1 MQGTGRAFSLLAAFL
16 ATSVVAGV
24 LGAGLLM
31 PAAGVT
37 GTLAR
42 NGVDFFDSLPEE
54 LTVQPMSQ
62 QSRILYADGTPMAT
76 FFYENR
82 IAVPLSSVAPVMRQA
97 VIAIEDSRF
106 YEHGGA
112 DTKGII
118 RAIVNNA
125 SGGDTQGASTLTQ
138 QWVKN
143 VLLEQAIQDGDK
155 QMQAALQNPNKGR
168 KLREIKLAI
177 SAEKR
182 LTKDEIL
189 QNYLN
194 IALFG
199 NGQYG
204 VETASRY
211 FFSKKSADLSLQD
224 AALLAGMLQSPSR
237 YDPVQNPQAALDRRN
252 TVLSRMQQLGMIT
265 QEQHDAAAA
274 VPLEEQLKV
283 QKAQNGCEQAGIAG
297 FFCDYVTKIVLNN
310 DAFGKDVNARKRL
323 LYRGGLTITTTLD
336 RNMQKQAYET
346 INARVP
352 AKDSSGV
359 GGSIVSVQPGTGQ
372 ILAMAQNR
380 VYNPRSEA
388 GVDATSINYN
398 TTYEYGGSRGFQPGS
413 TFKPFVL
420 ATWLK
425 SGRSLN
431 DTVNARQK
439 TFPNSVWKMPC
450 LGRYTSKPWSPKNAG
465 DGLGSGSMRVLEAT
479 YNSVNTAYAQMESE
493 LNLCDIQKT
502 ASSLGVVNAYN
513 GKPVRVTPAMVL
525 GVEEVAPLS
534 MAGAFAAFGAQGAYC
549 KPTAILKVT
558 DADDKELPIPPRDC
572 AAALTPDVANG
583 VTSALENTLI
593 RGTARGLGIERPAA
607 GKTGTTNENV
617 ATWFVGYTPQIATA
631 VWLGQPGS
639 SKTLNGVTI
648 DGQRYRKM
656 YGATLSAPIWQEY
669 MLKTHKGLPVKN
681 FAKPSSKVQYGERV
695 SVPSVVGMG
704 VDAAVKAIEDAG
716 LTATV
721 SGSTS
726 SDVPKG
732 RVAATQPGSGSRV
745 TVGSSVTVITSDGP
759 APQSTQPSPGT
770 TTPAPAPPPSTAP
783 TTGDGGNQGNEPPK
797 APKPPK
803 PPKQGD

>member
-54 LTVQPMSQ
+54 LSVQPMSQ

-82 IAVPLSSVAPVMRQA
+82 IAVPLSSVAPTMRQA

-112 DTKGII
+112 DAKGIM
-118 RAIVNNA
+118 RAMLNNA

-155 QMQAALQNPNKGR
+155 EMQAALQNPNKGR

-199 NGQYG
+199 DGQYG
-204 VETASRY
+204 VETAARHY
-211 FFSKKSADLSLQD
+211 FSKKSSDLALQD
-224 AALLAGMLQSPSR
+224 AALLAGMLQGPSR
-237 YDPVQNPQAALDRRN
+237 YDPVAHPEAALQRRN
-252 TVLSRMQQLGMIT
+252 TVLARMLQLGMIS

-283 QKAQNGCEQAGIAG
+283 QKTQNGCEQAGIAG
-297 FFCDYVTKIVLNN
+297 FFCDYVTKVVLNN
-310 DAFGKDVNARKRL
+310 EAFGKDVNDRKRL

-336 RNMQKQAYET
+336 RNMQKQAYDT
-346 INARVP
+346 INAKVP

-359 GGSIVSVQPGTGQ
+359 GGSIVSVQPGTGH

-398 TTYEYGGSRGFQPGS
+398 TSFQYGGSRGFQPGS
-413 TFKPFVL
+413 TFKPLVL

-431 DTVNARQK
+431 DTVDARKK

-450 LGRYTSKPWSPKNAG
+450 FGRYTSPPWGPQNAG
-465 DGLGSGSMRVLEAT
+465 DGMGSGHMRVLEAT
-479 YNSVNTAYAQMESE
+479 YNSVNTAYAEMESK

-502 ASSLGVVNAYN
+502 ASSLGVFNAYS
-513 GKPVRVTPAMVL
+513 GKPVAVRPSMVL
-525 GVEEVAPLS
+525 GVEEVAPVS
-534 MAGAFAAFGAQGAYC
+534 MAGAFAAFGAQGTFC

-558 DADDKELPIPPRDC
+558 DANDKELPIPPSDC
-572 AAALTPDVANG
+572 AAALTPDIANG

-593 RGTARGLGIERPAA
+593 KGTARGLGIGRPAA
-607 GKTGTTNENV
+607 GKTGTTNDNV
-617 ATWFVGYTPQIATA
+617 ATWFVGYTPQVATA
-631 VWLGQPGS
+631 VWLGHPGS
-639 SKTLNGVTI
+639 SKTLNGSTI
-648 DGQRYRKM
+648 DGKRYRKM
-656 YGATLSAPIWQEY
+656 YGATLSAPIWHDY
-669 MLKTHKGLPVKN
+669 MAAVHKGLPVKD
-681 FAKPSSKVQYGERV
+681 FPKPSSKIQYGEKV
-695 SVPSVVGMG
+695 SVPNVVGKS
-704 VDAAVKAIEDAG
+704 VDSAVKAIQDVG

-721 SGSTS
+721 SGSMN

-732 RVAATQPGSGSRV
+732 RVAGTQPGSGSSIQ
-745 TVGSSVTVITSDGP
+745 VGSSVTVVVSDGP
-759 APQSTQPSPGT
+759 APQPTQ
-770 TTPAPAPPPSTAP
+770 TTPPPDQAQPPSTAP
-783 TTGDGGNQGNEPPK
+783 NPGDGGKKGK
-797 APKPPK
+797 KPPK
-803 PPKQGD
+803 PPKQDN

>member
-82 IAVPLSSVAPVMRQA
+82 IAVPLSSVAPEMRQA

-106 YEHGGA
+106 YDHGGA
-112 DTKGII
+112 DAKGIV
-118 RAIVNNA
+118 RAMLNNA

-155 QMQAALQNPNKGR
+155 EMQAALQNPNKGR

-182 LTKDEIL
+182 LDKDEIL

-199 NGQYG
+199 DGQYG
-204 VETASRY
+204 VETAARHY
-211 FFSKKSADLSLQD
+211 FSKKSSDLALQD
-224 AALLAGMLQSPSR
+224 SALLAGMLQSPSR
-237 YDPVQNPQAALDRRN
+237 YDPVAHPEAALKRRN
-252 TVLSRMQQLGMIT
+252 TVLTRMLQLSMIT

-283 QKAQNGCEQAGIAG
+283 QKTQNGCEQAGIAG
-297 FFCDYVTKIVLNN
+297 FFCDYVTKVVLNN
-310 DAFGKDVNARKRL
+310 EAFGKDVNARKRL

-336 RNMQKQAYET
+336 RNMQKQAYDT
-346 INARVP
+346 VNKKVP
-352 AKDSSGV
+352 AKNSSGV
-359 GGSIVSVQPGTGQ
+359 GGSIVSVQPGTGH

-398 TTYEYGGSRGFQPGS
+398 TSFQYGGSRGFQPGS

-431 DTVNARQK
+431 DTVDARKK
-439 TFPNSVWKMPC
+439 TFPNSVWNMPC
-450 LGRYTSKPWSPKNAG
+450 FGRYTSPPWGPQNAG
-465 DGLGSGSMRVLEAT
+465 DGLGSGRMRVLEAT

-502 ASSLGVVNAYN
+502 ASSLGVVNAYS
-513 GKPVRVTPAMVL
+513 GKPVGVRPSMVL
-525 GVEEVAPLS
+525 GVEEVAPVS
-534 MAGAFAAFGAQGAYC
+534 MAGAFAAFGAQGTFC

-558 DADDKELPIPPRDC
+558 DADDKDLPIPPSDC

-593 RGTARGLGIERPAA
+593 KGTARGLGIGRPAA
-607 GKTGTTNENV
+607 GKTGTTNDSI
-617 ATWFVGYTPQIATA
+617 ATWFVGYTPQVATA
-631 VWLGQPGS
+631 VWLGHPGS
-639 SKTLNGVTI
+639 SKTLDGSTI
-648 DGQRYRKM
+648 DGKRYRKM
-656 YGATLSAPIWQEY
+656 YGATLSAPIWHDY
-669 MLKTHKGLPVKN
+669 MAQVHKGLPVKD
-681 FAKPSSKVQYGERV
+681 FPKPSSKIQYGEKV
-695 SVPSVVGMG
+695 SVPQVTGMSV
-704 VDAAVKAIEDAG
+704 DSAVKAIQDVG
-716 LTATV
+716 LVATV
-721 SGSTS
+721 NGSMN

-732 RVAATQPGSGSRV
+732 RVAGTSPGSGNRIA
-745 TVGSSVTVITSDGP
+745 VGSSVTVVISDGP
-759 APQSTQPSPGT
+759 APQPTQATQST
-770 TTPAPAPPPSTAP
+770 TAP
-783 TTGDGGNQGNEPPK
+783 TPGDSPTKKGK
-797 APKPPK
+797 KPPK
-803 PPKQGD
+803 PPKKDN